1 MAVRLSA
8 PFGRLINR
16 DARVFFT
23 FNGAKVSGF
32 EGDTVASA
40 LLAAD
45 VQLMSRSFK
54 YHRPRLGLTFAGDDA
69 ATLVTI
75 DRRANCFADT
85 ELLCSDMKITSQNH
99 LGSLEYDLGAV
110 IGLLARFLPV
120 GFYYKAFYRP
130 QGIWEFWAKFFRRS
144 AGLGRINPLKQKVV
158 PHTKRYLHVD
168 HLVVGGGYH
177 GMKAAL
183 EIANAGRRVL
193 LVEQEPVLG
202 GSLLYSRIDPE
213 GVVAGRKARELIGQ
227 VETNNNIEVMTTA
240 HCNGWYAD
248 HYVPVL
254 QGQNLFKVR
263 ASAVTLATGSL
274 EQPAVFRNNDLPG
287 VMLGSGVQRLVH
299 LYGVK
304 PGHRAVIIAGN
315 DEAYGLALDLLD
327 ANIEVAAII
336 ELREE
341 PVEAQLRSALT
352 ARVVDR
358 GVRIIIGVEP
368 HAAFA
373 RRGHLAAIQLR
384 RQTSREVHVT
394 QYEPL
399 ETIACDLLC
408 SSVGFLP
415 QYQIPCQAGAW
426 LRFDEDDNGFTLD
439 GLPEGFQLAGSITG
453 KWGLDELALNPNH
466 AWPIFPHPK
475 GKEFVDQDE
484 DVQLVDIVNAVADGF
499 THVQLVKRYSTVGMG
514 PSQGRHS
521 ALATARITA
530 AANQSSIDKTGV
542 TTARPP
548 LRAEPLGASAGQV
561 FFPARLSSMN
571 VAHLALGAQFLHAGT
586 WYRPA
591 YYPWPGEDR
600 IASIERE
607 VINVRRNVGMID
619 LSTLGGIDIRGPA
632 AAELMN
638 RLYTGGFKGL
648 AVGKS
653 KYALMCNESGV
664 VIDDGVAARLT
675 ETHFYVTSTTTGV
688 ENVYRQ
694 MLKWNVQWQ
703 LDVDITNVTG
713 AYCVVN
719 LAGPKSKQVLARL
732 TTSDLDDVSF
742 PYLGVREGVV
752 AGIPARM
759 LRVGFV
765 GELGYEIHVPQ
776 TFGMHLWK
784 SLAAAG
790 ATFDIA
796 PFGVEAQRLLR
807 LEKGHIIIGQDTDA
821 MTHLRELG
829 MSWAVSRKK
838 PFFIGDRTT
847 AEIDTTQMT
856 RRLAGFIVES
866 ANRMNVPQESQLVLQ
881 GDRMVG
887 RVTSAAYSPTLDKIV
902 GLAYVPATSA
912 VGDTITI
919 KVDQGHG
926 LQAILCE
933 LPFYDPRV
941 ERQRVSDVSVAAI
954 KESSPE
960 RTSLIRALHVDVE
973 TSDVET
979 SGLETSVLIVDRTL
993 SDRCGVRGSAAA
1005 GWLESLSMLVPD
1017 KPNRARIQKD
1027 GAVLARLSVGEF
1039 LLLGGSDY
1047 LGCHPEEADGNYSL
1061 PRADSHAWMVVSG
1074 VHSREVLQSVCSI
1087 DLRPR
1092 CFSDGDVAQTLM
1104 FGISVILIRADEIFH
1119 LCADITSSQY
1129 LYDALGE
1136 TVNSMLI

>member
-1 MAVRLSA
+1 MTVRLSA
-8 PFGRLINR
+8 PFGRRIKR
-16 DARVFFT
+16 DTRVFFS
-23 FNGAKVSGF
+23 FNGTRLNGF

-75 DRRANCFADT
+75 DHRANCFADT
-85 ELLCSDMKITSQNH
+85 EILCQDMEITSQNH
-99 LGSLEYDLGAV
+99 LGSLEHDFGTA

-130 QGIWEFWAKFFRRS
+130 KGIWELWAKFFRRS
-144 AGLGRINPLKQKVV
+144 AGLGRINPSKQKVV
-158 PHTKRYLHVD
+158 LRTKRYLHVD

-177 GMKAAL
+177 GMRAAL
-183 EIANAGRRVL
+183 DIANDGQSVL

-213 GVVAGRKARELIGQ
+213 GVVAGRLAQELIGQ
-227 VETNNNIEVMTTA
+227 IEANNNIEVMTTA

-254 QGQNLFKVR
+254 QGQNLFKIR
-263 ASAVTLATGSL
+263 ASGVTLATGSL

-304 PGHRAVIIAGN
+304 AGHRAVIIAGN

-327 ANIEVAAII
+327 ANIVVAAII
-336 ELREE
+336 ELRAE
-341 PVEAQLRSALT
+341 PVKSGTRSALMES
-352 ARVVDR
+352 VVER
-358 GVRIIIGVEP
+358 GVRIITGVEP
-368 HAAFA
+368 HAAVA
-373 RRGHLAAIQLR
+373 RRGYLSAIQLR
-384 RQTSREVHVT
+384 GQTSKEVHVA
-394 QYEPL
+394 QYELL

-415 QYQIPCQAGAW
+415 QYQLPCQAGAR
-426 LRFDEDDNGFTLD
+426 LRFDQEDNCFTLD

-453 KWGLDELALNPNH
+453 KWGLDELAPDPNH
-466 AWPIFPHPK
+466 SWPIFPHPQ

-484 DVQLVDIVNAVADGF
+484 DLQIVDIVNAVADGF

-521 ALATARITA
+521 ALATARIIA
-530 AANQSSIDKTGV
+530 AANRTTIDETGV

-548 LRAEPLGASAGQV
+548 LRAEPLAASAGEV
-561 FFPARLSSMN
+561 FFPARLSSMHE
-571 VAHLALGAQFLHAGT
+571 AHVKLGAQFLHAGT

-591 YYPWPGEDR
+591 CYPLPGEDR
-600 IASIERE
+600 IACIERE

-632 AAELMN
+632 ASELLN

-648 AVGKS
+648 AIGKS

-664 VIDDGVAARLT
+664 VIDDGVAARLA
-675 ETHFYVTSTTTGV
+675 ETHFYVTATTTGV

-719 LAGPKSKQVLARL
+719 LAGPKSKEVLARL
-732 TTSDLDDVSF
+732 TTSDLDEDAF
-742 PYLGVREGVV
+742 PYLGVREGEV

-776 TFGMHLWK
+776 TFGRHLWEA
-784 SLAAAG
+784 LAAVG

-807 LEKGHIIIGQDTDA
+807 LEKGHIIVGQDTDA
-821 MTHLRELG
+821 MTHLRELE

-847 AEIDTTQMT
+847 AEIDTTRMT
-856 RRLAGFIVES
+856 RRLAGFTVES
-866 ANRMNVPQESQLVLQ
+866 ANRMDVPQESHLVLE
-881 GDRMVG
+881 GDRMAG

-912 VGDTITI
+912 EGDTITI
-919 KVDQGHG
+919 RVDHDHG
-926 LQAILCE
+926 LRATLCE
-933 LPFYDPRV
+933 LPFYDPQT
-941 ERQRVSDVSVAAI
+941 ERQRVPDISVDVI
-954 KESSPE
+954 EETLPE
-960 RTSLIRALHVDVE
+960 RISLL
-973 TSDVET
+973 ST
-979 SGLETSVLIVDRTL
+979 SGSDLENGVVIVDRTL
-993 SDRCGVRGSAAA
+993 SDRCGIRGRTAAS
-1005 GWLESLSMLVPD
+1005 WLESLSMLVPD
-1017 KPNRARIQKD
+1017 KPNRALIQKD
-1027 GAVLARLSVGEF
+1027 GALLARLSVGEF
-1039 LLLGGSDY
+1039 LLLGGSHY
-1047 LGCHPEEADGNYSL
+1047 LGCHPDAADGNYSL
-1061 PRADSHAWMVVSG
+1061 PRADSHAWLVVSG
-1074 VHSREVLQSVCSI
+1074 VHSRELLQAVCSI

-1092 CFSDGDVAQTLM
+1092 SFSDGDVAQTLM
-1104 FGISVILIRADEIFH
+1104 FGVSVILIQSEGIFH

-1129 LYDALGE
+1129 LYDALGGAIH
-1136 TVNSMLI
+1136 SMSI

>member
-1 MAVRLSA
+1 MTVRLPA
-8 PFGRLINR
+8 PFGSRIRR
-16 DARVFFT
+16 DTRVLFS
-23 FNGAKVSGF
+23 FNGRRLCGL

-45 VQLMSRSFK
+45 IKLMSRSFK

-75 DRRANCFADT
+75 DHRANCFADT
-85 ELLCSDMKITSQNH
+85 EMLCPAMEVTSQNH
-99 LGSLEYDLGAV
+99 LGSLEYDLGAA

-130 QGIWEFWAKFFRRS
+130 KGIWELWAKFFRRS
-144 AGLGRINPLKQKVV
+144 AGLGRINPSKQNVL
-158 PHTKRYLHVD
+158 PRTKRYKHVD

-177 GMKAAL
+177 GMRAAL
-183 EIANAGRRVL
+183 DIAEDGQSVL
-193 LVEQEPVLG
+193 LVEQDPVLG

-213 GVVAGRKARELIGQ
+213 GVVAGRLARKLIGEI
-227 VETNNNIEVMTTA
+227 ETNNNIEVMTTA

-248 HYVPVL
+248 HFVPVL
-254 QGQNLFKVR
+254 QGQNLFKIR
-263 ASAVTLATGSL
+263 ASSVTLATGSL

-304 PGHRAVIIAGN
+304 VGHRAVIIAGN

-327 ANIEVAAII
+327 ADIEVAAII
-336 ELREE
+336 ELRAG
-341 PVEAQLRSALT
+341 PATSGAGSALMES
-352 ARVVDR
+352 VVKR
-358 GVRIIIGVEP
+358 GVRIITGVEP
-368 HAAFA
+368 HAAVA
-373 RRGHLAAIQLR
+373 RRGQLSAIQLR
-384 RQTSREVHVT
+384 RQTSEEVHVAH
-394 QYEPL
+394 YELL
-399 ETIACDLLC
+399 ETLKCDLLC

-415 QYQIPCQAGAW
+415 QYQVPCQAGAR
-426 LRFDEDDNGFTLD
+426 LRFDEEENRFSLD
-439 GLPEGFQLAGSITG
+439 GLPQGLRLAGSVTG
-453 KWGLDELALNPNH
+453 RWGLDELVPDSNH

-484 DVQLVDIVNAVADGF
+484 DLQIVDIVNAVADGF

-521 ALATARITA
+521 ALATAKITA
-530 AANQSSIDKTGV
+530 AANRSTIDETGV

-548 LRAEPLGASAGQV
+548 LRAEPLVVSAGEV
-561 FFPARLSSMN
+561 HFPARLSSMHG
-571 VAHLALGAQFLHAGT
+571 AHLKLAAHFLHAGT

-591 YYPWPGEDR
+591 YYPQPGEDR
-600 IASIERE
+600 ITCIERE
-607 VINVRRNVGMID
+607 AINVRRNVGMID
-619 LSTLGGIDIRGPA
+619 LSTLGGIDVRGPA
-632 AAELMN
+632 ASELLN

-648 AVGKS
+648 AIGKS

-664 VIDDGVAARLT
+664 VIDDGVAARLA
-675 ETHFYVTSTTTGV
+675 ETHFYVTATTTGV

-703 LDVDITNVTG
+703 LDVDITNVTS

-719 LAGPKSKQVLARL
+719 LAGPKSKEVLARL
-732 TTSDLDDVSF
+732 TATDLDEAAF
-742 PYLGVREGVV
+742 PYLGVREGEV
-752 AGIPARM
+752 AGIPARI

-776 TFGMHLWK
+776 TFGRHLWDA
-784 SLAAAG
+784 LAAVG

-821 MTHLRELG
+821 MTHLRELE

-847 AEIDTTQMT
+847 AEIDISRMT
-856 RRLAGFIVES
+856 RRLAGFTVES
-866 ANRMNVPQESQLVLQ
+866 ANRVDVPQESHLVLED
-881 GDRMVG
+881 GRMVG

-912 VGDTITI
+912 EGDTITI
-919 KVDQGHG
+919 RVDRGRG
-926 LQAILCE
+926 LQATLCE
-933 LPFYDPRV
+933 LPFYDPQT
-941 ERQRVSDVSVAAI
+941 ERQRVSDVSVDVI
-954 KESSPE
+954 EESFPG
-960 RTSLIRALHVDVE
+960 RISLVSA
-973 TSDVET
+973 
-979 SGLETSVLIVDRTL
+979 SGGDLESGVVIVDRTL
-993 SDRCGVRGSAAA
+993 SDRCGIRGRTAAS
-1005 GWLESLSMLVPD
+1005 WLESVSMLVPD
-1017 KPNRARIQKD
+1017 KPNRALVQKD
-1027 GAVLARLSVGEF
+1027 GTLLARLSIGEF

-1047 LGCHPEEADGNYSL
+1047 LGCLPEAADSNYSL
-1061 PRADSHAWMVVSG
+1061 PRADSHVWLVVSG
-1074 VHSREVLQSVCSI
+1074 AHSRELLQAVCSV
-1087 DLRPR
+1087 DLRVR
-1092 CFSDGDVAQTLM
+1092 SFSDGDVAQTLM
-1104 FGISVILIRADEIFH
+1104 FGISVILIQSEGSFH

-1129 LYDALGE
+1129 LHDALGRAF
-1136 TVNSMLI
+1136 NSMSL